1 VLTPACSPLRRIQLK
16 PETMAGSSYW
26 GAARLLTV
34 YTFKRPIP
42 GPAHDD

>member
-16 PETMAGSSYW
+16 PETMAGSYW